1 MKKHKKPVFPQN
13 EYSDNEGQR
22 GLTKLEY
29 FTGLTMPGA
38 WFYLTDCNKSQ
49 NYERAADFSAEFAK
63 ALITRLEAE
72 HESA

>member
-1 MKKHKKPVFPQN
+1 MKIQANMEYTAN
-13 EYSDNEGQR
+13 EDSDNERQQ

>member
-13 EYSDNEGQR
+13 EYSDNESQR

-29 FTGLTMPGA
+29 FAGLTMPGA
-38 WFYLTDCNKSQ
+38 WFYLTDCNKPQ
-49 NYERAADFSAEFAK
+49 NYEYAAASCVEFAK